1 VRGRADADRLSRFMS
16 ALGRAAEA
24 DARVYFTGG
33 ATAVLLGWRPSTLDA
48 DIRIVPDS
56 DPLLRAIPR
65 LKEELQLNVEL
76 ACPSDFIPELPGWA
90 ERSPFI
96 RRDGK
101 VSFHHYD
108 FYAQALSKIERGHRQ
123 DRADVREMLARG
135 LVQPARLRELF
146 ADVEPMLYR
155 YPALNTATF
164 KAAVEEAIRTASA

>member
-1 VRGRADADRLSRFMS
+1 MS

-33 ATAVLLGWRPSTLDA
+33 ATAVLLGWRSSTLDA

-56 DPLLRAIPR
+56 DALLRAIPR

-76 ACPSDFIPELPGWA
+76 ASPSDFIPELPGWA

-96 RRDGK
+96 RREGR

-108 FYAQALSKIERGHRQ
+108 FYGQALSKIERGHHQ
-123 DRADVREMLARG
+123 DQADVREMLARG
-135 LVQPARLRELF
+135 IVEAARLRELF
-146 ADVEPMLYR
+146 AAIEPQLYR
-155 YPALNTATF
+155 YPAINGGTF
-164 KAAVEEAIRTASA
+164 RAAVDAATRGTGA

>member
-1 VRGRADADRLSRFMS
+1 
-16 ALGRAAEA
+16 
-24 DARVYFTGG
+24 
-33 ATAVLLGWRPSTLDA
+33 
-48 DIRIVPDS
+48 
-56 DPLLRAIPR
+56 
-65 LKEELQLNVEL
+65 VEL
-76 ACPSDFIPELPGWA
+76 ASPSDFIPELPGWA

-96 RRDGK
+96 RREGK